1 MRERLFRFKRF
12 SVAHEA
18 SAMKVGTDGVT
29 LGAMAP
35 AAGRVLDVGCGCG
48 LVGLM
53 LAQRGADEVVMVEID
68 PAAARE
74 AAANAAAS
82 PWADRI
88 RTVQADFRTFKADGL
103 FDAIVSNPP
112 FFASG
117 LPAPDL
123 RRSAARHEDT
133 LPADAFMRS
142 AAGLLAPGGKVCVIL
157 PADRMAAWTF
167 AAEVQGLR
175 CADLCELQ
183 TKPGAAPKR
192 VVATFS
198 RAAAGQ
204 TRRLLAMN
212 SEEYKSLT
220 FPFYL

>member
-1 MRERLFRFKRF
+1 
-12 SVAHEA
+12 
-18 SAMKVGTDGVT
+18 MKVGTDGVT
-29 LGAMAP
+29 LGALAP
-35 AAGRVLDVGCGCG
+35 AAGRVLDAGCGCG

-53 LAQRGADEVVMVEID
+53 LAQRGAEEVVMVEID
-68 PAAARE
+68 EGAARE

-88 RTVQADFRTFKADGL
+88 RTVHADFRTFKSAGH

-112 FFASG
+112 FYASG
-117 LPAPDL
+117 LPASDE
-123 RRSAARHEDT
+123 RRSAARQEDT

-142 AAGLLAPGGKVCVIL
+142 AAGLLAPEGRVCVIL
-157 PADRMAAWTF
+157 PTDRLTAWTF

-175 CADLCELQ
+175 CADICELQ

-198 RAAAGQ
+198 RAATVT
-204 TRRLLAMN
+204 TRRLIAMN

-220 FPFYL
+220 SPFYL